1 MSGIYCVKNKITKRV
16 YVGKSVCIE
25 ERWDI
30 HKKKLENKSHENYL
44 MQQDYNNYGIDSFE
58 FRLLEE
64 TEADDN
70 ILFIRERIWGQQL
83 NSKDPVFGYNIGE
96 FYTGDLLEEDR
107 NKYKVELKLNNSL
120 KVEKGRNKHKL
131 TWEQMQEDSRVY
143 MPEERFCKAY
153 NVIMRYIINKTNLQ
167 TAMLYYIL
175 YSHYNHVDGS
185 CFPSLEVLS
194 IEAGVSIKT
203 VQQMLKTLK
212 QEGIIDYKSGKQGK
226 CNQYIF
232 PLEEKKN
239 KKKSRPTS
247 NYGLGRIADDLE
259 DDPF

>member
-1 MSGIYCVKNKITKRV
+1 MK
-16 YVGKSVCIE
+16 KS
-25 ERWDI
+25 
-30 HKKKLENKSHENYL
+30 
-44 MQQDYNNYGIDSFE
+44 
-58 FRLLEE
+58 E
-64 TEADDN
+64 T
-70 ILFIRERIWGQQL
+70 
-83 NSKDPVFGYNIGE
+83 
-96 FYTGDLLEEDR
+96 
-107 NKYKVELKLNNSL
+107 
-120 KVEKGRNKHKL
+120 KL

-143 MPEERFCKAY
+143 MPEERFCKVY
-153 NVIMRYIINKTNLQ
+153 NVTMRYIINKTNLQ

-203 VQQMLKTLK
+203 VQQMLKALK